1 MVFVGDHQLTELG
14 FVQTAEDKTDS
25 ALLNKMCGSLKHK
38 LHVHENYCRD
48 VLNLSFLN

>member
-1 MVFVGDHQLTELG
+1 M
-14 FVQTAEDKTDS
+14 QTAEDKTDS

-38 LHVHENYCRD
+38 LHENYCRD